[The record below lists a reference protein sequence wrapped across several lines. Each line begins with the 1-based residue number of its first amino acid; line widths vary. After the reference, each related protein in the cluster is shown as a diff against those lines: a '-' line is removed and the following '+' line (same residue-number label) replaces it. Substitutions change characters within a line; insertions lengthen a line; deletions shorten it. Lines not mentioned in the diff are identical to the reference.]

1 MRAHKPL
8 IVRLP
13 SESAD
18 AALKRLDRMP
28 DGWRLLES
36 DEGQSLLSEARRMA
50 AESRRYTARMSRRE
64 VAS

>member
-18 AALKRLDRMP
+18 AALRRLERQP
-28 DGWRLLES
+28 DYLSLIET
-36 DEGQSLLSEARRMA
+36 DAGQDLLSEASRMA